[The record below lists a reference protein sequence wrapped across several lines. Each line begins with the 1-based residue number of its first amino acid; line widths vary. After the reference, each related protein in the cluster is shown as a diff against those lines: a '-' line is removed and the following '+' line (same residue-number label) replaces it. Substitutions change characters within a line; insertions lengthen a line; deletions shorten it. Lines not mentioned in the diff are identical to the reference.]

1 MSLFTDWFYPT
12 VKAAIEHKTF
22 TDWFYPTVKAAI
34 EHKTS
39 QLVLTGIDKYPGLN
53 IFSLMSISCY
63 KSFYYD

>member
-1 MSLFTDWFYPT
+1 MSL
-12 VKAAIEHKTF
+12 F